1 MKRLLFPIWSLVLI
15 FFFTLGVSSWA
26 YEVQPVGVYWD
37 LEVSYGSGSGVG
49 DGVID
54 SDSDSWLTPGIPH
67 QYSLPRSDSLEVYDT
82 NGYFYSY
89 AEYDADV
96 NYLYVDAE
104 GFADGDYSDNDTDW
118 YSALS
123 KVAIASD
130 PFTGAP
136 LFTLSFDWEVDFDD
150 NMNTSANTGEA
161 KIAVGLI
168 DWTETTNPTN
178 PVFVDTYDLFTY
190 TIDDSGTYSRT
201 WTGLDPTHEYIF
213 GIGALASI
221 YGFEDDWGGYVEVE
235 ITNLKANAVPEPAT
249 MFLFGIG
256 VLAAGASRGRRR
268 S

>member
-1 MKRLLFPIWSLVLI
+1 MKRLLFPIWSLILI

-37 LEVSYGSGSGVG
+37 MDVAYGSGQQTIG
-49 DGVID
+49 

-67 QYSLPRSDSLEVYDT
+67 QYGLPKADFLEIYDA
-82 NGYFYSY
+82 NGYFDAY

-104 GFADGDYSDNDTDW
+104 GFADGDYSTNTDW

-123 KVAIASD
+123 KVAIASN

-136 LFTLSFDWEVDFDD
+136 LFTLSFDWEVNMDFDS
-150 NMNTSANTGEA
+150 TYNTGEA
-161 KIAVGLI
+161 KIGIGLI
-168 DWTETTNPTN
+168 DWTLTTDPNN
-178 PVFVDTYDLFTY
+178 PVVVAQEVYDY
-190 TIDDSGTYSRT
+190 YDSDSGTYTNS
-201 WTGLDPTHEYIF
+201 WTLDPTHEYIF

-221 YGFEDDWGGYVEVE
+221 YGSEDDWGGYVEVE

-256 VLAAGASRGRRR
+256 VLAAGTIKGRRR